1 MSAATDRQLPAGAPP
16 APRNTILVAAGAAAV
31 AGTMLMYGMLAVWFK
46 FRDAAPLRVAKNGKM
61 IRDWLPAD
69 IAIPEVATN
78 TLMITMVVTCVMAQ
92 WAVYSAKRHDVSH
105 AGLALVVTSFLGVA
119 LINGQAAVYMQM
131 GIGLLD
137 GPYQTMFYAV
147 TGTML
152 FLLVTGLVFSFT
164 TMFRVYAGRVRDHQ
178 VVSAHALYWYF
189 LATTFLAMWF
199 VVYVQ
204 K

>member
-1 MSAATDRQLPAGAPP
+1 MSVVTDRQLPAGAPP
-16 APRNTILVAAGAAAV
+16 AARNTILVGVGAVAV

-46 FRDAAPLRVAKNGKM
+46 FRDAAPLRAAKNGKL

-69 IAIPEVATN
+69 IAIPEVVTN

-92 WAVYSAKRHDVSH
+92 WAVYSAKRNDSSH
-105 AGLALVVTSFLGVA
+105 AGLALLVTSMLGIA
-119 LINGQAAVYMQM
+119 AINGQVAVYVQM
-131 GIGLLD
+131 GIGILD

-152 FLLVTGLVFSFT
+152 FLLVTGLAFSLA

-189 LATTFLAMWF
+189 LATAFLAMWF